1 MKKAFLAL
9 FLSALFISN
18 AFGFTLSITD
28 LPDGT
33 RVINHN
39 SDNWIKAGS
48 TDVYSVLVEK
58 GIVGSKKPIV
68 EFHSVTDFS
77 KPEEYKGFPFKIKR
91 IYTYGALSC
100 SNNNLMILVDLYV
113 DPDGVIRYTQAYQQ
127 GEYVVNMTDTKIKQN
142 ISGAVCGES
151 I

>member
-18 AFGFTLSITD
+18 AFGFTISITD

-39 SDNWIKAGS
+39 PDNWIKAGS

-68 EFHSVTDFS
+68 EFHSVTDFY